1 MSKQERRNTISIGI
15 NKIKNQNLKNQK
27 VKKISKKETINS
39 NKQNS
44 TNDN

>member
-27 VKKISKKETINS
+27 VKKISKKETIN
-39 NKQNS
+39 
-44 TNDN
+44 

>member
-27 VKKISKKETINS
+27 IKKISKKEKINS
-39 NKQNS
+39 NKKN
-44 TNDN
+44 

>member
-27 VKKISKKETINS
+27 VKKI
-39 NKQNS
+39 
-44 TNDN
+44 